1 MSLKIVSNQ
10 NVKNMNA
17 FQIFVFSRSFNL
29 SSSQATLFANY
40 LPTRIQLHS
49 FSSQTNIQN
58 AHQFSLNCFYS
69 SLRINYYNRKQFFE
83 SNTLNKRKCF
93 EKNCCCCIQTRN
105 FNGISKKAN
114 SNLFKRVYI
123 SSSLLTIKRNLTYLL
138 NKNRIFNYKL
148 EQDGCKVLLKSQ
160 MDRSSVINYFA
171 HSFIDRCSDRRKDIE
186 WINSQL
192 KNDNTI
198 FILFHVDKP
207 FVSVDTANNMFSLTR
222 FKYKDVKT
230 FLEPGEPNGTSNHQS
245 KNNFIFLGLEYEKVN
260 SDSTDDD
267 AVESAK
273 MLYSPYSYSDSY
285 NKNSAKA
292 WFAIDTSNFDS
303 NIEKIQKIFPQ
314 HGQFFEGNFL
324 RLMAIKD
331 IQESSI
337 IAQARSIFC
346 WIDRHKFCASC
357 GHQNELGDSGFKL
370 ECKNLDCKSN
380 NKALNKIVPSNIH
393 YPRVDPVVIMLIVNP
408 AKTHLLLGRKRQFP
422 KNMFSCLAGFIE
434 AGESIEE
441 AVRRES
447 YEESGIYTDHV
458 VYHSS
463 QPWPFPS
470 TLMIGCLAY
479 ATSTEINIDN
489 QEIEEARWF
498 SLDEVDLI
506 VKGQHPDKITI
517 PSERTIANQ
526 LISYWIKNR
535 SKL

>member
-1 MSLKIVSNQ
+1 VKEILEHGEMS
-10 NVKNMNA
+10 
-17 FQIFVFSRSFNL
+17 
-29 SSSQATLFANY
+29 
-40 LPTRIQLHS
+40 
-49 FSSQTNIQN
+49 
-58 AHQFSLNCFYS
+58 
-69 SLRINYYNRKQFFE
+69 
-83 SNTLNKRKCF
+83 
-93 EKNCCCCIQTRN
+93 EKN
-105 FNGISKKAN
+105 
-114 SNLFKRVYI
+114 
-123 SSSLLTIKRNLTYLL
+123 
-138 NKNRIFNYKL
+138 
-148 EQDGCKVLLKSQ
+148 
-160 MDRSSVINYFA
+160 
-171 HSFIDRCSDRRKDIE
+171 
-186 WINSQL
+186 
-192 KNDNTI
+192 
-198 FILFHVDKP
+198 
-207 FVSVDTANNMFSLTR
+207 
-222 FKYKDVKT
+222 
-230 FLEPGEPNGTSNHQS
+230 S

-260 SDSTDDD
+260 SSDADDNNE
-267 AVESAK
+267 AESAK
-273 MLYSPYSYSDSY
+273 TIFSPYSYSDNY

-303 NIEKIQKIFPQ
+303 NIENVQKMFTQ

-357 GHQNELGDSGFKL
+357 GEQNELGDSGFKL
-370 ECKNLDCKSN
+370 ECKNENCKSN
-380 NKALNKIVPSNIH
+380 NKSLNKIVPSNIH

-408 AKTHLLLGRKRQFP
+408 AKTHLLLGRKKQFP

-526 LISYWIKNR
+526 LITYWIKNK